1 VSDQDQWAR
10 GRSGADARLARL
22 IAQVGAAPEG
32 VRHIDDSAE
41 MSGIMREIA
50 ARTRLE
56 ALTTLPGGPYS
67 LDYLRSSWD
76 EDVAVMRRGVKIR
89 ALYQADAARAPE
101 VLRYL
106 VEFAAE
112 GAEVRVSPRVRHRC
126 LITDRSTVVVAAE
139 QDSLGVPF
147 LVIDEPALVSSL
159 YSQFVAQWKL
169 SHPVGVRPDD
179 PSSLNGPLV
188 RETLEMLQSGATDE
202 MAARHLGVSVRTVRR
217 RVATVMDLLGAA
229 SRFEAGVKAA
239 QAGWL

>member
-1 VSDQDQWAR
+1 MSEQDQRAR
-10 GRSGADARLARL
+10 ERRGADARLVQL

-32 VRHIDDSAE
+32 IRHIDNPAE
-41 MSGIMREIA
+41 MSAIMREIA
-50 ARTRLE
+50 ARTRRE

-76 EDVAVMRRGVKIR
+76 EDLAVMRRGVKIR
-89 ALYQADAARAPE
+89 ALYQADAARAPD

-126 LITDRSTVVVAAE
+126 LITDRATVVVAAE
-139 QDSLGVPF
+139 PDSLGVPF
-147 LVIDEPALVSSL
+147 LVIDEPALVGSL
-159 YSQFVAQWKL
+159 YSQFVTQWKL
-169 SHPVGVRPDD
+169 SYPVGVRPDD
-179 PSSLNGPLV
+179 PASLNGPLV

-202 MAARHLGVSVRTVRR
+202 VAARHLGVSVRTVRR
-217 RVATVMDLLGAA
+217 RVATVMELLGAA

>member
-1 VSDQDQWAR
+1 MSEQQPQAR
-10 GRSGADARLARL
+10 GSGAAARMGGLMAR
-22 IAQVGAAPEG
+22 VGAAPDG
-32 VRHIDDSAE
+32 VRHVDDPAE
-41 MSGIMREIA
+41 MRVIMREIA
-50 ARTRLE
+50 AQTRVE

-76 EDVAVMRRGVKIR
+76 EDIAVMRRGVTIR
-89 ALYQADAARAPE
+89 ALYQADAARLPD

-126 LITDRSTVVVAAE
+126 LIIDRSTVVVAAE

-159 YSQFVAQWKL
+159 HGQFVAQWKV
-169 SHPVGVRPDD
+169 SNSVGVRSDD
-179 PSSLNGPLV
+179 PASLNGSRV
-188 RETLEMLQSGATDE
+188 RETLQLLESGATDE
-202 MAARHLGVSVRTVRR
+202 AAARQLGVSVRTVRR
-217 RVATVMDLLGAA
+217 RVATVMDLLGAE